1 MVDPGHRRHR
11 RFRSR
16 SGVRPW
22 LIAVLVPLL
31 AGAVVAV
38 VAGNTTAGLAAG
50 MALIGLSSVLLVSW
64 VFYEVGLS
72 EDRERARERRRH
84 QD

>member
-1 MVDPGHRRHR
+1 VRRP
-11 RFRSR
+11 
-16 SGVRPW
+16 GVRPW
-22 LIAVLVPLL
+22 LIAIIVPLL

-50 MALIGLSSVLLVSW
+50 MALIGLASVLLVSW

-72 EDRERARERRRH
+72 EDRARDREHRRRG
-84 QD
+84 D

>member
-1 MVDPGHRRHR
+1 MPEDHRLHR

-72 EDRERARERRRH
+72 EDRERARERRGRRE
-84 QD
+84 D

>member
-1 MVDPGHRRHR
+1 MVNPDQRHHR

-22 LIAVLVPLL
+22 LIAVLVPLV

-38 VAGNTTAGLAAG
+38 VAGNITAGLAAG
-50 MALIGLSSVLLVSW
+50 MALIGLSGVLLVSW

-72 EDRERARERRRH
+72 EDRQRARERGRRE
-84 QD
+84 D

>member
-1 MVDPGHRRHR
+1 MPEDDRRRR

-22 LIAVLVPLL
+22 VIAVLVPLL

-38 VAGNTTAGLAAG
+38 VAGDTTAGLAAG

-72 EDRERARERRRH
+72 EDRERARDQRGRRE
-84 QD
+84 D

>member
-1 MVDPGHRRHR
+1 MP
-11 RFRSR
+11 SR
-16 SGVRPW
+16 VSAWP
-22 LIAVLVPLL
+22 IAVLVPLL

-38 VAGNTTAGLAAG
+38 VAGNTTAGLAAA

-72 EDRERARERRRH
+72 EDRERTRERPGRRE
-84 QD
+84 D